1 MRGQLCIRLFF
12 AFVPRSASEGKRRDF
27 ISGCRTKIFQAMPH
41 CAFKLCA
48 RQSKCLCIA
57 SEISAKLFDFL
68 RAKFLARIT
77 SSAALKNV
85 PDVPRDASKFWA

>member
-1 MRGQLCIRLFF
+1 MRGPFSNSPFLRLSY
-12 AFVPRSASEGKRRDF
+12 FVAQAPLEGKRRDF
-27 ISGCRTKIFQAMPH
+27 IPLYGNTNFQAMPH

-68 RAKFLARIT
+68 CAMYF
-77 SSAALKNV
+77 SALPALL
-85 PDVPRDASKFWA
+85 R

>member
-1 MRGQLCIRLFF
+1 MRGQFAIRLFF
-12 AFVPRSASEGKRRDF
+12 AFVPRSASEGKRRNF
-27 ISGCRTKIFQAMPH
+27 LSIYRNTIFQAMPH

-68 RAKFLARIT
+68 REKFLA
-77 SSAALKNV
+77 ALSV
-85 PDVPRDASKFWA
+85 PPR

>member
-12 AFVPRSASEGKRRDF
+12 AFVPRSAPEGKRRDF
-27 ISGCRTKIFQAMPH
+27 ISKYGTAIFQAMPH
-41 CAFKLCA
+41 CAFKLRA

-68 RAKFLARIT
+68 RAKFLA
-77 SSAALKNV
+77 AL
-85 PDVPRDASKFWA
+85 PSRLR

>member
-1 MRGQLCIRLFF
+1 MRGLLAIRLFF
-12 AFVPRSASEGKRRDF
+12 ALAIFVAQATPEGKRRNF
-27 ISGCRTKIFQAMPH
+27 ISLYGNTNFQAMPH

-68 RAKFLARIT
+68 LAMYF
-77 SSAALKNV
+77 SALPAL
-85 PDVPRDASKFWA
+85 PR